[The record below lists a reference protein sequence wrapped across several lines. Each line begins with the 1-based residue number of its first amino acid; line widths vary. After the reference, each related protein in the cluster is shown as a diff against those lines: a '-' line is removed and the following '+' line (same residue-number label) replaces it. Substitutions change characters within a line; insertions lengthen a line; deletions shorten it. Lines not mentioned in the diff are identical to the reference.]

1 MTSKIRLVAMKNNT
15 APDPDFQV
23 GLNENPP
30 ATPHQAYV
38 AGLAAA
44 RCGEDFST
52 VVHWALLKWPLD
64 GLPEL
69 ASLGYWTDDGRDE
82 S

>member
-1 MTSKIRLVAMKNNT
+1 MNPTLSTASGQARLDATVI
-15 APDPDFQV
+15 
-23 GLNENPP
+23 P
-30 ATPHQAYV
+30 ATPHQAY
-38 AGLAAA
+38 AAALAAS
-44 RCGEDFST
+44 RCGEDFSS

-69 ASLGYWTDDGRDE
+69 AELIASASLGYWTDDGRDE